1 MAPTAFSS
9 LTNDPTARFLFCLKG
24 LAMQTGSS
32 QKLAE
37 GCAHWDN
44 HACPYTT
51 VCFFC
56 LALTA
61 LCRCCR
67 AYQGLTG
74 SPPLQLTALAYAT
87 EFVTP
92 QSVGTRRRRH
102 SRRSEARSV
111 HKFPTSWQP
120 VCVASCTDGCRI
132 CSLLTT
138 VFVMDRAAPGL

>member
-1 MAPTAFSS
+1 MSVHNRVFFLSCANSALPLLQS
-9 LTNDPTARFLFCLKG
+9 LPG
-24 LAMQTGSS
+24 LARG
-32 QKLAE
+32 
-37 GCAHWDN
+37 
-44 HACPYTT
+44 P
-51 VCFFC
+51 
-56 LALTA
+56 
-61 LCRCCR
+61 
-67 AYQGLTG
+67 
-74 SPPLQLTALAYAT
+74 PPLQLTALAYAT